1 MKPSDMRQH
10 ILETVNVIVQKRS
23 LKGEPYL
30 WQNGYILNIK
40 KRKRCFRFG
49 CCYICRLH
57 KKSFTFECYFEMIF
71 CRISYLC
78 YSYASFKICKNM
90 FLRFNWFFG
99 MNRFVT
105 YCCEKRELAKGSG
118 SGKPKLRAKFSHQND
133 LGELDNA

>member
-1 MKPSDMRQH
+1 MDIFWILRKEKDASD
-10 ILETVNVIVQKRS
+10 LVAVIFVD
-23 LKGEPYL
+23 
-30 WQNGYILNIK
+30 YI
-40 KRKRCFRFG
+40 
-49 CCYICRLH
+49 